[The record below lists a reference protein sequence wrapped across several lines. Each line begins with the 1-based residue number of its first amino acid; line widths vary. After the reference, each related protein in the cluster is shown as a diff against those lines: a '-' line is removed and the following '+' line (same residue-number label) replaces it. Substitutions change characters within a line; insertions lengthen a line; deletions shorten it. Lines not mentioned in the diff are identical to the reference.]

1 MEDIFVREHSGGGKA
16 KPHQQIHR
24 IKAEE
29 YLRQPY
35 TMIMG
40 TLSNAKLK
48 ANQLYD
54 QASLAT
60 AQINQG
66 VVLYEEVNSVQVDSK
81 GGRLSSM
88 IPRFVRACA

>member
-1 MEDIFVREHSGGGKA
+1 MEDNFVRKHSGGGKA

-60 AQINQG
+60 VQINQG
-66 VVLYEEVNSVQVDSK
+66 VVLYEEVTSVRVDSK
-81 GGRLSSM
+81 GRRLSSCV
-88 IPRFVRACA
+88 PRFVRACA

>member
-1 MEDIFVREHSGGGKA
+1 VEDNFVREHSGGGKA
-16 KPHQQIHR
+16 KPHQQLHR

-60 AQINQG
+60 VQCHQG
-66 VVLYEEVNSVQVDSK
+66 VVLYEKVNCRRVDPK
-81 GGRLSSM
+81 KRRLSSLF
-88 IPRFVRACA
+88 PQFVDSCA

>member
-1 MEDIFVREHSGGGKA
+1 
-16 KPHQQIHR
+16 
-24 IKAEE
+24 
-29 YLRQPY
+29 
-35 TMIMG
+35 MIMG

-60 AQINQG
+60 VHTNQG

-88 IPRFVRACA
+88 IPCFVRACA